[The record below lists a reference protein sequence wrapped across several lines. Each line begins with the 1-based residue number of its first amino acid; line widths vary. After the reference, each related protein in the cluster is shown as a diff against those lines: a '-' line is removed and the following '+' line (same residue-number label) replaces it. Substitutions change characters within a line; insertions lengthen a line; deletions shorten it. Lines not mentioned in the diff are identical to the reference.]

1 MDEPGI
7 PAALEHDA
15 IASLACPA
23 PAPLLGAGGN
33 DYGGSASTHPA
44 LGRRAALACALAL
57 PAAAQGVA
65 PAWPTRPIA
74 MVAPLAAGSS
84 VDIMARLLA
93 EQWSQRLGVP
103 VPVENRPAA
112 NGTVALGQ
120 VARMAP
126 DGQVAV
132 LTGQT
137 SVAFN
142 PHLYAA
148 LPYDPFRDFAYIAR
162 IAGVSNALVVRASS
176 PFRSLDDL
184 LAAARA
190 RPGVLTYSS
199 GGVGTT
205 HHLSSAMLA
214 QQAGVEFTHVPYRGA
229 PQGILAA
236 QTGEVD
242 FAYYNISTLLTGIRA
257 GALRPLAV
265 TSAARSPFLA
275 DVATMKELGF
285 PQYEL
290 TTWFAVATV
299 AATPAPILARM
310 REVTDAALAD
320 EAVRRRLVELGFEL
334 LAPVP
339 MEAMLPLMREEH
351 ARWGVVIRASGARL
365 E

>member
-1 MDEPGI
+1 MDQPDL
-7 PAALEHDA
+7 PAAL
-15 IASLACPA
+15 
-23 PAPLLGAGGN
+23 
-33 DYGGSASTHPA
+33 T
-44 LGRRAALACALAL
+44 RRATLLAAL
-57 PAAAQGVA
+57 PLAAQA
-65 PAWPTRPIA
+65 QAQTWPTRPIT

-84 VDIMARLLA
+84 VDIMARLIA

-126 DGQVAV
+126 DGYAVA
-132 LTGQT
+132 LAGQT

-162 IAGVSNALVVRASS
+162 VAGVSNALVVRANS
-176 PFRSLDDL
+176 PFQSLADL

-205 HHLSSAMLA
+205 HHLSSALLA
-214 QQAGVEFTHVPYRGA
+214 QQAGVELVHVPYRGA
-229 PQGILAA
+229 PQGILAV

-257 GALRPLAV
+257 GALRALAV
-265 TSAARSPFLA
+265 TSAARSPFLP
-275 DVATMKELGF
+275 DVATMKEQGF
-285 PQYEL
+285 PNYEL
-290 TTWFAVATV
+290 TTWFAIATV

-310 REVTDAALAD
+310 RAATDAMMAD
-320 EAVRRRLVELGFEL
+320 TAVQRRLVELGFEL
-334 LAPVP
+334 LEPLP
-339 MEAMLPLMREEH
+339 MEAMLPLIRREH
-351 ARWGVVIRASGARL
+351 ARWGEIIRASGARL

>member
-1 MDEPGI
+1 MDQPDL
-7 PAALEHDA
+7 PAALRRRTA
-15 IASLACPA
+15 LLAGLV
-23 PAPLLGAGGN
+23 PLA
-33 DYGGSASTHPA
+33 
-44 LGRRAALACALAL
+44 
-57 PAAAQGVA
+57 AAAQS
-65 PAWPTRPIA
+65 WPTRPIA
-74 MVAPLAAGSS
+74 MIAPLAAGSS

-120 VARMAP
+120 AARAAP
-126 DGQVAV
+126 DGYTVA

-162 IAGVSNALVVRASS
+162 IAGVSNALVVRAAS
-176 PFRSLDDL
+176 PFQSLSDI

-190 RPGVLTYSS
+190 APGTLTYSS

-205 HHLSSAMLA
+205 HHLSSALLA
-214 QQAGVEFTHVPYRGA
+214 QQARVELVHVPYRGA
-229 PQGILAA
+229 PQGILAV
-236 QTGEVD
+236 QTGEID
-242 FAYYNISTLLTGIRA
+242 LAYYNITTLLTGIRA

-265 TSAARSPFLA
+265 TSATRSPYLP
-275 DVATMKELGF
+275 DVPTMKELGF
-285 PQYEL
+285 ADYEL

-299 AATPAPILARM
+299 AATPPPILARM
-310 REVTDAALAD
+310 RAVTDAMLD
-320 EAVRRRLVELGFEL
+320 DTAVQRRLVELGFEL
-334 LAPVP
+334 LPPIPVDG
-339 MEAMLPLMREEH
+339 MMPLIRAEN
-351 ARWGVVIRASGARL
+351 ARWGAVIRASGARL

>member
-1 MDEPGI
+1 MDKSDLPL
-7 PAALEHDA
+7 AL
-15 IASLACPA
+15 S
-23 PAPLLGAGGN
+23 
-33 DYGGSASTHPA
+33 
-44 LGRRAALACALAL
+44 RRAALLAALPLAALA
-57 PAAAQGVA
+57 Q
-65 PAWPTRPIA
+65 PAWPNRAIT

-120 VARMAP
+120 VARAAP
-126 DGQVAV
+126 DGYTVA
-132 LTGQT
+132 LAGQT

-148 LPYDPFRDFAYIAR
+148 LPYDPFRDFSFIGR
-162 IAGVSNALVVRASS
+162 IAGVSNALVVRANS
-176 PFRSLDDL
+176 PFQSLNEL

-190 RPGVLTYSS
+190 RPGTLTYSS

-205 HHLSSAMLA
+205 HHLSSALLA
-214 QQAGVEFTHVPYRGA
+214 QQAGVELVHVPYRGA
-229 PQGILAA
+229 PQGILAT

-242 FAYYNISTLLTGIRA
+242 FAYYNISTLLTGIRG

-265 TSAARSPFLA
+265 TSATRSPFLP

-299 AATPAPILARM
+299 AGTPAPVVARM
-310 REVTDAALAD
+310 REVTDALMAD
-320 EAVRRRLVELGFEL
+320 PAVQRRLVELGFEL
-334 LAPVP
+334 LPPVP
-339 MEAMLPLMREEH
+339 LEGMLPMIREEH
-351 ARWGVVIRASGARL
+351 ARWGVVIRGSGARL